1 MAAVVD
7 ALLECGVPA
16 DEALDACDVSFD
28 QLHSPRTKISRNQL
42 IRCYRN
48 AIALSRD
55 PHLPFTIGSSVHLSA
70 YGMYG
75 YAMLCST
82 DFRRTMDF
90 ATRYHQLATP
100 LASISF
106 EERDGLG
113 IWTIEPVLHPKIDA
127 QLYRFVTEVQIA
139 THISLQRDIM
149 GQSFR
154 PREIGLA
161 YPPSTDFGI
170 TEALAGC
177 PVRFEQAMNE
187 IAFDSI
193 FLDEAPRLGNRT
205 TYPAIVALCDDL
217 LQELALRTGAA
228 GKVRKVLLRDF
239 ANRPTFE
246 DIAKLLKT
254 PSRTLRRQLRKQG
267 ASFRQLSDELRL
279 YVALRYL
286 RDTRMTNEDIAFAL
300 GFSDAANFRHAF
312 RRWTGKAPNDF
323 RWEATGSPYDE
334 LENARR

>member
-1 MAAVVD
+1 MDNAGFGERVYSAAKMAAVVD

-16 DEALDACDVSFD
+16 DEALDGCDVSFE
-28 QLHSPRTKISRNQL
+28 QLHSLRTQISRNQL

-106 EERDGLG
+106 EERDRLG
-113 IWTIEPVLHPKIDA
+113 IWTIEPVLHPKIDS

-154 PREIGLA
+154 PREIGLT
-161 YPPSTDFGI
+161 YPPSADFGI

-177 PVRFEQAMNE
+177 PIRFEQAMNE

-193 FLDEAPRLGNRT
+193 FLDQAPRLDNRT
-205 TYPAIVALCDDL
+205 TYPAIDGD
-217 LQELALRTGAA
+217 RSGSD
-228 GKVRKVLLRDF
+228 G
-239 ANRPTFE
+239 
-246 DIAKLLKT
+246 
-254 PSRTLRRQLRKQG
+254 RRRRVQLRARQG
-267 ASFRQLSDELRL
+267 AISGAGQ
-279 YVALRYL
+279 
-286 RDTRMTNEDIAFAL
+286 
-300 GFSDAANFRHAF
+300 G
-312 RRWTGKAPNDF
+312 RRPRSA
-323 RWEATGSPYDE
+323 
-334 LENARR
+334 ARRVDRRRAQKWRGGPQDEQHFGDRGFGQAGAGRRIAGADHAP